1 MPRSGTFNHYYE
13 NPSSFILRLGRH
25 WFRGFRMG
33 HADPRG
39 ALVSESRQQLPLPLV
54 RPHHLGAIS
63 LSLVYGIHL
72 SCHFS

>member
-1 MPRSGTFNHYYE
+1 MLRSGTFNYHYE
-13 NPSSFILRLGRH
+13 NINPSILRLGRH

-54 RPHHLGAIS
+54 RSHPLGAIS